1 MRYIKDKE
9 KLNYLK
15 NSTKKEDK
23 DFLLNF
29 MDMPEEEAQKYLAT
43 INVGEP
49 KNEWENIIIKLIE
62 DEIEAI
68 QGYNR
73 ANSYID
79 NNKKYENKRELINKI
94 INDERN
100 HINWLK
106 EIKNG

>member
-43 INVGEP
+43 INVGSKAFE
-49 KNEWENIIIKLIE
+49 IIIKKLIKEEE
-62 DEIEAI
+62 DAISSYNEAYAVI
-68 QGYNR
+68 KNE
-73 ANSYID
+73 
-79 NNKKYENKRELINKI
+79 KL
-94 INDERN
+94 
-100 HINWLK
+100 L
-106 EIKNG
+106 EIKRDEEEHKKELEEMLYGNIRTQK